1 MVVVMAPKP
10 VDLGVLK
17 TGLWRSYFS
26 FSFIVS
32 PELADEV
39 NHGSFF
45 VCCSFNNDNH
55 NNNNG
60 HFRKRPFC
68 PELTALYRYIQHL
81 RNTMRKQQSHLIT
94 CNLLTKHTH
103 THTHSISQSVLY
115 LYVGK
120 RWVLSAD
127 LKEETD

>member
-45 VCCSFNNDNH
+45 VCSFNNDND
-55 NNNNG
+55 NNG

-81 RNTMRKQQSHLIT
+81 RNTMHKQQSHLIT